1 VRSADGELVV
11 AEVEDDVAESRQV
24 RPAVRRRADR
34 QAKIGRSGMFERMSP
49 REVAATSMA

>member
-34 QAKIGRSGMFERMSP
+34 QAKIGPQRDVRAD
-49 REVAATSMA
+49 VAQGGTLMA